1 MAEQDLMMVREIAHD
16 LGRSKGYIHRVVA
29 RLGIEVVKQK
39 SERTRGQIAHYIRAE
54 DYPKIL
60 RDLTP
65 SSNEESDH
73 DAVQGTG
80 SFYVISLEPEL
91 DPGRIKLGFGADVK
105 ERLRR
110 HKTSAPFA
118 RVIKTWPCRGLWEKT
133 AIDCVSQG
141 CERLHTEVFRAQD
154 IGEVLRRGD
163 SFFGL
168 MPELADSE
176 PEGS

>member
-1 MAEQDLMMVREIAHD
+1 MMVREIAD
-16 LGRSKGYIHRVVA
+16 ELGRAKSHIHRVVG
-29 RLGIEVVKQK
+29 RLGIEIVKQK
-39 SERTRGQIAHYIRAE
+39 GEHTRGQVAHFIRAE

-60 RDLTP
+60 EHLTP
-65 SSNEESDH
+65 SSDEESNH
-73 DAVQGTG
+73 EAVHGTG
-80 SFYVISLEPEL
+80 SFYLISLEPDL
-91 DPGRIKLGFGADVK
+91 DPGRFKVGFGADVN

-133 AIDCVSQG
+133 AIDCISQG

-154 IGEVLRRGD
+154 IGEVLRKGD

-176 PEGS
+176 REGRSTP